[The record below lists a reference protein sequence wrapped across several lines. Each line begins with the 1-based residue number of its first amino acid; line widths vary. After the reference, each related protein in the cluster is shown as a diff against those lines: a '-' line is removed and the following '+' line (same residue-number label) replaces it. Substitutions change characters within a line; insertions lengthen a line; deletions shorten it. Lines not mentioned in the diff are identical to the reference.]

1 MIAAADRD
9 LGRPLAAHLRDR
21 YAGQHVFVIIPE
33 VQPDR
38 RWERLLRNNRCAVL
52 ERAVRRH
59 SDAIVCRMRF
69 PVPAR
74 SAGSTAPSEPLV
86 AGSTSVR

>member
-1 MIAAADRD
+1 MPLTVIAAADAD

-21 YAGQHVFVIIPE
+21 YGRHVFVIIPE

-38 RWERLLRNNRCAVL
+38 RWERLLRNNRGAAL

-69 PVPAR
+69 P
-74 SAGSTAPSEPLV
+74 
-86 AGSTSVR
+86 